1 MLMQAKKATGPCR
14 KYGLKSLFA
23 RQRAA
28 AAMPCRHRHWAFRTA
43 LLLVLVAMTAC
54 TGRERLAAV
63 PSALTEQA
71 TVLGIANA
79 RFWADTQGHKM
90 VEEAMLALAR
100 ERAALIAPPGHDAL
114 PDAALGSAS
123 YLAVS
128 GGGDNGAF
136 GAGLLVG
143 WSENGTRPSFKL
155 VTGISTGALIAPFAF
170 LGSAYD
176 AQLRA
181 VYTDITP
188 SEVYQ
193 QRWLIEAVF
202 NDALSNS
209 APLFQLISRYANAD
223 LLAAIAREYRKGRVL
238 LIGTTNLDEQRPIIW
253 NIGAIAASG
262 QPGALDLFRKILLA
276 SASIP
281 GVFPPV
287 MIDVE
292 AGGHRYQEMH
302 VDGGAVA
309 QTFLLPVQVTTLFRR
324 HGNAPVRDRH
334 AYVIRNGRLDPE
346 WSSVDRRLL
355 SITGRAIATMIHYSG
370 YNDVFRL
377 YTSSQRDGI
386 DFNLAYIG
394 KDFTT
399 ERKENFDQ
407 AYMRSLFEY
416 GYRQARNGYHWFKQP
431 PVMDM
436 PDGRPN
442 VDTESSTR

>member
-1 MLMQAKKATGPCR
+1 MLMQAKKASGPCG
-14 KYGLKSLFA
+14 KHGLKLLFA
-23 RQRAA
+23 RHREA
-28 AAMPCRHRHWAFRTA
+28 AAMSCRHRHWAFRTA
-43 LLLVLVAMTAC
+43 SLLVLVAMTAC

-79 RFWADTQGHKM
+79 RFWADTQGHEM
-90 VEEAMLALAR
+90 VQEAMLAFAR
-100 ERAALIAPPGHDAL
+100 QRASQVDQASHDAL
-114 PDAALGSAS
+114 PDAALASAS
-123 YLAVS
+123 FLSVS

-143 WSENGTRPSFKL
+143 WSESGTRPSFQL
-155 VTGISTGALIAPFAF
+155 VTGISTGALIAPFTF

-176 AQLRA
+176 PQLRT
-181 VYTDITP
+181 VFTDITP

-193 QRWLIEAVF
+193 RRWLIEAVF
-202 NDALSNS
+202 NDALSDTG
-209 APLFQLISRYANAD
+209 PLFQLISRYANAD

-238 LIGTTNLDEQRPIIW
+238 LIGTTNLDQQRPIIW

-281 GVFPPV
+281 GAFPPV

-309 QTFLLPVQVTTLFRR
+309 QTFLIPKQVSTIFRR

-334 AYVIRNGRLDPE
+334 AYIIRNGRLDPE

-355 SITGRAIATMIHYSG
+355 SITGRAISTMIHYSG
-370 YNDVFRL
+370 HNDVFRI
-377 YTSSQRDGI
+377 YASSQLDGI

-394 KDFTT
+394 ADFTT

-407 AYMRSLFEY
+407 VYMRARFEY
-416 GYRQARNGYHWFKQP
+416 GYQQARNRYHWFKQP

-442 VDTESSTR
+442 VDAQR

>member
-1 MLMQAKKATGPCR
+1 MLTQKPRRRPGHVG
-14 KYGLKSLFA
+14 KYGLKLLFA
-23 RQRAA
+23 RQREA

-43 LLLVLVAMTAC
+43 SLLVLVAMTAC
-54 TGRERLAAV
+54 TERQPAV

-79 RFWADTQGHKM
+79 RFWADTQGNEM
-90 VEEAMLALAR
+90 VQEVRLALAR
-100 ERAALIAPPGHDAL
+100 ERASQAAQVS
-114 PDAALGSAS
+114 PDAAPDTALASAN
-123 YLAVS
+123 YLSIS

-136 GAGLLVG
+136 GAGLLLG
-143 WSENGTRPSFKL
+143 WSESGTRPSFKL

-176 AQLRA
+176 PQLRA
-181 VYTDITP
+181 VYTEITP

-193 QRWLIEAVF
+193 RRWLIQAVF
-202 NDALSNS
+202 NDALSDTS
-209 APLFQLISRYANAD
+209 PLFQLISRYANAD
-223 LLAAIAREYRKGRVL
+223 LLAAIAGEYRKGRVL
-238 LIGTTNLDEQRPIIW
+238 LIGTTNLDQQRPIIW

-281 GVFPPV
+281 GAFPPV

-309 QTFLLPVQVTTLFRR
+309 QTFLIPVQVSAIFRR
-324 HGNAPVRDRH
+324 HAPVRDRH
-334 AYVIRNGRLDPE
+334 AYIIRNGRLDPE

-355 SITGRAIATMIHYSG
+355 SITGRAISTMIHYSG
-370 YNDVFRL
+370 YNDIFRI
-377 YTSSQRDGI
+377 YTSSWRDGI

-394 KDFTT
+394 ADFTT

-407 AYMRSLFEY
+407 AYMRALFQY
-416 GYRQARNGYHWFKQP
+416 GYQQARNGYRWFKQP
-431 PVMDM
+431 PIMDM

-442 VDTESSTR
+442 VDAQQ

>member
-1 MLMQAKKATGPCR
+1 MLMQAKKATGPR
-14 KYGLKSLFA
+14 GKYGLTLLFA
-23 RQRAA
+23 RQREAA
-28 AAMPCRHRHWAFRTA
+28 AISRRLRHWAFRTGA
-43 LLLVLVAMTAC
+43 LLVLLAMTAC

-79 RFWADTQGHKM
+79 RFWADTQGHEM
-90 VEEAMLALAR
+90 VQEGMLALAR
-100 ERAALIAPPGHDAL
+100 ERASQVAQTSHDAL

-176 AQLRA
+176 PQLRA

-193 QRWLIEAVF
+193 RRWLIEAVF
-202 NDALSNS
+202 NDALSDTD
-209 APLFQLISRYANAD
+209 PLFQLISRYADAD

-238 LIGTTNLDEQRPIIW
+238 LIGTTNLDQQRPILW

-309 QTFLLPVQVTTLFRR
+309 QTFLLPVQVNTIFRR
-324 HGNAPVRDRH
+324 RGNAPVRDRH
-334 AYVIRNGRLDPE
+334 AYVIRNARLDPE

-355 SITGRAIATMIHYSG
+355 SITGRAISTMIHYSG
-370 YNDVFRL
+370 YNDVFRI
-377 YTSSQRDGI
+377 YASSQLDGI

-394 KDFTT
+394 PDFTT

-407 AYMRSLFEY
+407 VYMRALFEY
-416 GYRQARNGYHWFKQP
+416 GYQQARNRYHWFKQP

-442 VDTESSTR
+442 VDAER

>member
-1 MLMQAKKATGPCR
+1 MLMQAKKATGPCG
-14 KYGLKSLFA
+14 KYGLKLLFV
-23 RQRAA
+23 RQRQA
-28 AAMPCRHRHWAFRTA
+28 AAMSCRHRHWAIRTA
-43 LLLVLVAMTAC
+43 SLLVLVAMTAC
-54 TGRERLAAV
+54 AGRERLAAV
-63 PSALTEQA
+63 PAALTEQA

-79 RFWADTQGHKM
+79 RFWADTQGHEM
-90 VEEAMLALAR
+90 VQEVMLALAR
-100 ERAALIAPPGHDAL
+100 ERASQVAPASHDAL
-114 PDAALGSAS
+114 PDAALASAS
-123 YLAVS
+123 YLSVS

-143 WSENGTRPSFKL
+143 WSESGTRPSFKL

-176 AQLRA
+176 PQLRT
-181 VYTDITP
+181 VFTDITP

-193 QRWLIEAVF
+193 RRWLIEAVF
-202 NDALSNS
+202 NDALSDTG
-209 APLFQLISRYANAD
+209 ALFQLISRYANAD

-238 LIGTTNLDEQRPIIW
+238 LIGTTNLDQQRPIIW

-281 GVFPPV
+281 GAFPPV

-309 QTFLLPVQVTTLFRR
+309 QTFLIPPQVSTIFRR
-324 HGNAPVRDRH
+324 HAPVRDRH
-334 AYVIRNGRLDPE
+334 AYIIRNGRLDPE

-355 SITGRAIATMIHYSG
+355 SITGRAISTMIHYSG
-370 YNDVFRL
+370 YNDVFRI
-377 YTSSQRDGI
+377 YASSRLDGI

-394 KDFTT
+394 ADFTT

-407 AYMRSLFEY
+407 AYMRALFEY

-442 VDTESSTR
+442 VDAQR

>member
-1 MLMQAKKATGPCR
+1 LPQLRSPNTRG
-14 KYGLKSLFA
+14 F
-23 RQRAA
+23 
-28 AAMPCRHRHWAFRTA
+28 
-43 LLLVLVAMTAC
+43 
-54 TGRERLAAV
+54 V
-63 PSALTEQA
+63 PW
-71 TVLGIANA
+71 
-79 RFWADTQGHKM
+79 R
-90 VEEAMLALAR
+90 
-100 ERAALIAPPGHDAL
+100 L
-114 PDAALGSAS
+114 PDASLRARGW
-123 YLAVS
+123 
-128 GGGDNGAF
+128 
-136 GAGLLVG
+136 VG
-143 WSENGTRPSFKL
+143 HGWHPKPSTKLDIAHSNDFKVFF

-176 AQLRA
+176 PQLRS

-188 SEVYQ
+188 SQVYQ
-193 QRWLIEAVF
+193 PRWLIEAVF
-202 NDALSNS
+202 NDALYDT

-238 LIGTTNLDEQRPIIW
+238 LIGTTNLDQQRPIIW

-281 GVFPPV
+281 GAFPPV

-292 AGGHRYQEMH
+292 AVGDRYQEMH

-309 QTFLLPVQVTTLFRR
+309 QTFLIPLQVSTIFRR
-324 HGNAPVRDRH
+324 RSDAPVRDRH

-346 WSSVDRRLL
+346 WSSVDRRFL

-370 YNDVFRL
+370 YSDVFRI
-377 YTSSQRDGI
+377 YSSSQHDGI

-394 KDFTT
+394 ADFTT

-407 AYMRSLFEY
+407 AYMRALFEY

-436 PDGRPN
+436 SGQPN
-442 VDTESSTR
+442 VDAQR

>member
-1 MLMQAKKATGPCR
+1 MLMQAKKATGPR
-14 KYGLKSLFA
+14 GKYGLTLLFA
-23 RQRAA
+23 RQREAA
-28 AAMPCRHRHWAFRTA
+28 AISRRLRHWAFPTGA
-43 LLLVLVAMTAC
+43 LLVLVAMTAC

-63 PSALTEQA
+63 PSTLTEQA

-79 RFWADTQGHKM
+79 RFWADTQGHEM
-90 VEEAMLALAR
+90 VREGMLALAR
-100 ERAALIAPPGHDAL
+100 ERASQVVQASHDAL

-155 VTGISTGALIAPFAF
+155 VTGISAGALIAPFAF

-176 AQLRA
+176 PQLRA

-193 QRWLIEAVF
+193 RRWLIEAVF
-202 NDALSNS
+202 NDALSDTD
-209 APLFQLISRYANAD
+209 PLFQLISRYADAD

-238 LIGTTNLDEQRPIIW
+238 LIGTTNLDQQRPIIW

-309 QTFLLPVQVTTLFRR
+309 QTFLLPVQVSTIFRR
-324 HGNAPVRDRH
+324 RGNAPVRDRH

-355 SITGRAIATMIHYSG
+355 SITGRAISTMIHYSG
-370 YNDVFRL
+370 YNDVFRI
-377 YTSSQRDGI
+377 YSASQLDGI

-394 KDFTT
+394 ADFTT

-407 AYMRSLFEY
+407 VYMRALFEY
-416 GYRQARNGYHWFKQP
+416 GYQQARNRYHWFKQP
-431 PVMDM
+431 PIMDM

-442 VDTESSTR
+442 VDAER

>member
-1 MLMQAKKATGPCR
+1 MLMQAKKAISSCR
-14 KYGLKSLFA
+14 EYGLTLPFA
-23 RQRAA
+23 RQREAV
-28 AAMPCRHRHWAFRTA
+28 AMSCRHRRWPIWTA
-43 LLLVLVAMTAC
+43 SSLVLVAMTAC
-54 TGRERLAAV
+54 SGRERQPAV
-63 PSALTEQA
+63 PAALTEQA

-79 RFWADTQGHKM
+79 RFWADTQGPEM
-90 VEEAMLALAR
+90 VQEAMRALAR
-100 ERAALIAPPGHDAL
+100 ERASQVAQPTHDA
-114 PDAALGSAS
+114 PSDAALPPAS
-123 YLAVS
+123 FLSVS
-128 GGGDNGAF
+128 GGGDDGAF

-143 WSENGTRPSFKL
+143 WSESGTRPSFKL

-176 AQLRA
+176 PQLRS

-188 SEVYQ
+188 SQVYK

-202 NDALSNS
+202 NDALSDS
-209 APLFQLISRYANAD
+209 SPLFQVISRYADAD
-223 LLAAIAREYRKGRVL
+223 LLAAIAREYRKGRIL

-309 QTFLLPVQVTTLFRR
+309 QTFLIPQQVRAVFGRQ
-324 HGNAPVRDRH
+324 GNIPVRDRH
-334 AYVIRNGRLDPE
+334 AYIIRNGRLDPE

-355 SITGRAIATMIHYSG
+355 SITNRAIATMIHYSG
-370 YNDVFRL
+370 YSDVFRI
-377 YTSSQRDGI
+377 YTTSQSDGI
-386 DFNLAYIG
+386 DFNLAFIG
-394 KDFTT
+394 ADFTA

-407 AYMRSLFEY
+407 AYMRALFQY
-416 GYRQARNGYHWFKQP
+416 GYRQGRNGYHWSKQP

-442 VDTESSTR
+442 AHAQR

>member
-1 MLMQAKKATGPCR
+1 MLMPAKKATGPCG
-14 KYGLKSLFA
+14 KYGLKLLFA
-23 RQRAA
+23 RRRET
-28 AAMPCRHRHWAFRTA
+28 AAMSRRHRHWAFA

-54 TGRERLAAV
+54 TRRERLAAV

-79 RFWADTQGHKM
+79 RFWADTQGHEM
-90 VEEAMLALAR
+90 LQEGMLALAR
-100 ERAALIAPPGHDAL
+100 ERAAQIAPAGHDAL

-176 AQLRA
+176 PQLRS

-238 LIGTTNLDEQRPIIW
+238 LIGTTNLDQQRPIIW
-253 NIGAIAASG
+253 NIGAIAASD

-281 GVFPPV
+281 GAFPPV

-292 AGGHRYQEMH
+292 AEGRRYQEMH

-324 HGNAPVRDRH
+324 HGNVPLRDRH
-334 AYVIRNGRLDPE
+334 AYVIRNARLDPE

-355 SITGRAIATMIHYSG
+355 SITGRAISTMIHYSG

-394 KDFTT
+394 KDFTS

-442 VDTESSTR
+442 VDTESSVP

>member
-1 MLMQAKKATGPCR
+1 
-14 KYGLKSLFA
+14 
-23 RQRAA
+23 
-28 AAMPCRHRHWAFRTA
+28 
-43 LLLVLVAMTAC
+43 MTAC

-79 RFWADTQGHKM
+79 RFWADTQGHEM
-90 VEEAMLALAR
+90 VQEGMLALAR
-100 ERAALIAPPGHDAL
+100 ERASQVAQTSHDAL

-155 VTGISTGALIAPFAF
+155 VTGISTGAPIAPFAF

-176 AQLRA
+176 PQLRA

-193 QRWLIEAVF
+193 RRWLIEAVF
-202 NDALSNS
+202 NDALSDTD
-209 APLFQLISRYANAD
+209 PLFQLISRYADAD

-238 LIGTTNLDEQRPIIW
+238 LIGTTNLDQQRPILW

-262 QPGALDLFRKILLA
+262 QPGALDLFRKILRA

-309 QTFLLPVQVTTLFRR
+309 QTFLLPVQVNTIFRCR
-324 HGNAPVRDRH
+324 
-334 AYVIRNGRLDPE
+334 
-346 WSSVDRRLL
+346 
-355 SITGRAIATMIHYSG
+355 
-370 YNDVFRL
+370 
-377 YTSSQRDGI
+377 
-386 DFNLAYIG
+386 
-394 KDFTT
+394 
-399 ERKENFDQ
+399 
-407 AYMRSLFEY
+407 
-416 GYRQARNGYHWFKQP
+416 
-431 PVMDM
+431 
-436 PDGRPN
+436 
-442 VDTESSTR
+442 